1 MAFSGISSNGARARG
16 RARYS
21 GSLSEMNVVPLVDV
35 MLVLLIIFMVT
46 ASAMEFGLEIQVP
59 KVRSASQSVQD
70 APIVSISR
78 DGKTYLKDR
87 ATNVNQLAGAIKQQF
102 RDAKNV
108 YLRSDKNVRV
118 EQFMQVVAALGE
130 AKLNVKVVTQ
140 AEDIRK

>member
-1 MAFSGISSNGARARG
+1 
-16 RARYS
+16 
-21 GSLSEMNVVPLVDV
+21 MNVVPLVDV

-59 KVRSASQSVQD
+59 KVKQASQSVQD
-70 APIVSISR
+70 APIVLITR

-87 ATNVNQLAGAIKQQF
+87 PTNVNQLSAEIKRQY
-102 RDAKNV
+102 RDAKDV
-108 YLRSDKNVRV
+108 YLRADKNLRL
-118 EQFMQVVAALGE
+118 EQYMQVVAALGE